1 MTKHAAKAL
10 TSILM
15 LLSMQA
21 VGATAEA
28 GRTTTMGLN
37 AKRTDR
43 SAIVLLV
50 AEKTFRAGTDYVE
63 ITGTGD
69 LLEDRAS
76 LTFWVKLNRATP
88 AAENTGI
95 HHISSHDGHS
105 HYPWT
110 DGLAYFN
117 TFRDS
122 RVDGITLSADIDR
135 EQWHLVSITSEPGEN
150 GWKLYQDTELVH
162 QATGTERIHIG
173 TSIALGANQ
182 GATRRLDGYLH
193 DVRLY
198 DRVLTSAEI
207 AGLLRGSRIADG
219 LVAHWPMEGGRDK
232 VARDSAGNTRGRL
245 IDQQAMQKQREF
257 DELARQIADRKNWD
271 NERLAREVHRPES
284 LVLESDRTPADIVWR
299 RTHALL
305 THLQGMKDAPDL
317 TVLTTVLEAL
327 RERVE
332 DVQKQASP
340 DATVV
345 RRLFDDI
352 AAIRRRIAFSNPL
365 LDFDEILFIKR
376 HRALFEHMCDQ
387 YYGIAAQPGGG
398 LFVLENP
405 FSENPTVRDLL
416 ADANVENGRLKG
428 QRIQGGTPSARW
440 DYDGSGR
447 LRRGDDAGGG
457 AFLSPDLSFDGERIL
472 FSYVEQ
478 RGNKYHR
485 VHWDGDVNFWSEHW
499 DEGRAFHVFQINADG
514 SGLRQLSDGPWNDIN
529 ACWLPDG
536 HIAFVSDRR
545 GGFLRCGRICPVYTL
560 HLMNPD
566 GTGIRPLSYHET
578 HEWLPSVNHDG
589 MIAYTRW
596 DYVDRDS
603 DIAHHLWLTFPDGR
617 DPRAPHGN
625 YPRIRE
631 MRPWME
637 MSIRKIPGSHRY
649 LAVAAPHHG
658 QHWGSL
664 ITIDLRIEDDHEMSQ
679 VRRVT
684 PEVMLPESESRPGV
698 PFRPRGLGGRGQVYG
713 TPWPLSE
720 DFHLA
725 VYDPAERHYGMYLV
739 DAFGN
744 RESIYHDPAIGVS
757 DPIPFRPRPRPPII
771 PDQTHY
777 ALGDERQPQ
786 TGRVSVANIYEAL
799 LPWPEGTTLKE
810 LRVVQVFPKATPAPD
825 DPFIGMADRHDQSLT
840 RGALGTVPIEADG
853 SVYFEMPAG
862 VPFYMQ
868 ALDERGMAVQ
878 TMRSATYL
886 HPGEHLSCL
895 GCHEHKHRA
904 PPPINK
910 LPTALRQGPA
920 TLRPEAEGSYPLTFP
935 RLVQPVLDANCV
947 SCHEQRRKDGAPSL
961 RGDRFAE
968 HGHSVA
974 FRSLRKRGWAKFG
987 GNYDGLRRNKT
998 SYSIPGNVGAH
1009 ASDLFK
1015 LLDAGHHDVKLTP
1028 EAMRRITL
1036 WLDLNT
1042 LFYGDYF
1049 DPQGQARGQ
1058 MPEPRLR

>member
-1 MTKHAAKAL
+1 MKYDYFSAYPAL
-10 TSILM
+10 L
-15 LLSMQA
+15 A
-21 VGATAEA
+21 
-28 GRTTTMGLN
+28 
-37 AKRTDR
+37 
-43 SAIVLLV
+43 VLLTACILGTV
-50 AEKTFRAGTDYVE
+50 KGVTSGEMAVPDTANTFRAGTGYIE
-63 ITGTGD
+63 IVGTGD

-88 AAENTGI
+88 EAAKSGI
-95 HHISSHDGHS
+95 HHLSSHGGHS

-122 RVDGITLSADIDR
+122 RVNGIELSDDIDR
-135 EQWHLVSITSEPGEN
+135 EQWHLVTITSEPGDN
-150 GWKLYQDTELVH
+150 GWKLYQNTERVH
-162 QATGTERIHIG
+162 QTTGAESIYTGTRFVLG
-173 TSIALGANQ
+173 TSGGRDRL
-182 GATRRLDGYLH
+182 LDGYLH

-198 DRVLTSAEI
+198 DRVLTAAEI
-207 AGLLRGSRIADG
+207 ADLLRGSHSVDG
-219 LVAHWPMEGGRDK
+219 LVAHWPLEGGRDK
-232 VARDSAGNTRGRL
+232 VAKDSAGHTRGRF
-245 IDQQAMQKQREF
+245 IDQQTMEKDREF
-257 DELARQIADRKNWD
+257 HALQRQIADRGSWN
-271 NERLAREVHRPES
+271 NERLAREVHRPEA
-284 LVLESDRTPADIVWR
+284 LILEADRTPVDIVWR
-299 RTHALL
+299 RTQALL
-305 THLQGMKDAPDL
+305 THLQGMKDAPNL
-317 TVLTTVLEAL
+317 TVLATVLEAL

-332 DVQKQASP
+332 AVQKQASP

-345 RRLFDDI
+345 RRLFDEI
-352 AAIRRRIAFSNPL
+352 AAIRRQIAFSNPL

-376 HRALFEHMCDQ
+376 HRALYEHMCDQ

-416 ADANVENGRLKG
+416 ADANVENGRLQG
-428 QRIQGGTPSARW
+428 ERLQGGKPASQWR
-440 DYDGSGR
+440 YDGSGR
-447 LRRGDDAGGG
+447 LSGSDDAGGG
-457 AFLSPDLSFDGERIL
+457 AFLSPDLSFDGDQIL

-478 RGNKYHR
+478 RGDTRHR

-499 DEGRAFHVFQINADG
+499 DEGRAFHVFQVNADG

-536 HIAFVSDRR
+536 RIAFVSERR
-545 GGFLRCGRICPVYTL
+545 GGFLRCGRVCPVYTL
-560 HLMNPD
+560 FLMNPD

-637 MSIRKIPGSHRY
+637 MSIRKIPDSHRY

-664 ITIDLRIEDDHEMSQ
+664 IIIDLRIEDDHEMSQ

-684 PEVMLPESESRPGV
+684 PEVMLPESETRPGV
-698 PFRPRGLGGRGQVYG
+698 PFERGQGGRGQVYG

-720 DFHLA
+720 DYYLA
-725 VYDPAERHYGMYLV
+725 VYDPDERHYGMYLV

-744 RESIYHDPAIGVS
+744 RELIYHDPAIGVS
-757 DPIPFRPRPRPPII
+757 DPIPFRPRPRPPMI

-777 ALGDERQPQ
+777 AMGDERQPE
-786 TGRVSVANIYEAL
+786 TGTVSVANVYDAL
-799 LPWPEGTTLKE
+799 QPWPEGTTLKE
-810 LRVVQVFPKATPAPD
+810 LRVVQVFPKATPAAD
-825 DPFIGMADRHDQSLT
+825 DPFIGMADRLDQSLT
-840 RGALGTVPIEADG
+840 RGVLGTVPIEADG
-853 SVYFEMPAG
+853 SAYFEMPAG

-868 ALDERGMAVQ
+868 ALDEQGMAVQ
-878 TMRSATYL
+878 TMRSVTYL

-895 GCHEHKHRA
+895 GCHEEKHRT
-904 PPPINK
+904 PPALEN
-910 LPTALRQGPA
+910 LPTALRKGPA
-920 TLRPEAEGSYPLTFP
+920 PLRAEAEGSYPLSFP

-947 SCHEQRRKDGAPSL
+947 SCHEERREDGAPSL

-974 FRSLRKRGWAKFG
+974 FRSLRKLGWAKFG
-987 GNYDGLRRNKT
+987 GNYSGLQRNKT
-998 SYSIPGNVGAH
+998 SYSIPGDVGAH

-1015 LLDAGHHDVKLTP
+1015 LLDAGHHDVKLTA

-1049 DPQGQARGQ
+1049 DPDEQARGAV
-1058 MPEPRLR
+1058 PAPRLK